1 MGGTTTPSMR
11 RQRCAAVAW
20 WWRLSLVVA
29 TAKHDRCP
37 AASGKKY
44 LTFAAT
50 GGLGNQYYNL
60 RTAVWAARAS
70 DRTLVVPPLLPHG
83 RLSASYST
91 QCTRTNAEKLVTSVQ
106 DRADRSYRQFSNAA
120 SWRRVLD
127 LRPLEATGV
136 KFVERAPLSLN
147 VKPIPFCGKMTRGWT
162 AFNITEN
169 LPATPVILRL
179 GRAFGG
185 SRGLDLDS
193 VRPGCDLRG
202 CPRKAAVAAWALA
215 PSLRAATQ
223 FLRRRVRRPIVCA
236 HLRTGKGETSTY
248 RAFLDHSITALLK
261 HLRTRSDGPAVYLAS
276 DMAMDEIR
284 KLRSSS
290 KAINELFTLCGGSKT
305 CAFVGSQDSLRFG
318 ASSANLGYW
327 RKLVGL
333 SMNDRSARVLLDV
346 ATCVLADTFV
356 QSPARTSSLAVLVN
370 DLRRNASTAPCGIH
384 DWAPGPRT
392 GVVGFGEV
400 RLAAAMARRV
410 SRAGVGSEAYPAV
423 T

>member
-1 MGGTTTPSMR
+1 
-11 RQRCAAVAW
+11 
-20 WWRLSLVVA
+20 
-29 TAKHDRCP
+29 
-37 AASGKKY
+37 
-44 LTFAAT
+44 
-50 GGLGNQYYNL
+50 
-60 RTAVWAARAS
+60 
-70 DRTLVVPPLLPHG
+70 
-83 RLSASYST
+83 
-91 QCTRTNAEKLVTSVQ
+91 
-106 DRADRSYRQFSNAA
+106 
-120 SWRRVLD
+120 
-127 LRPLEATGV
+127 
-136 KFVERAPLSLN
+136 
-147 VKPIPFCGKMTRGWT
+147 
-162 AFNITEN
+162 
-169 LPATPVILRL
+169 
-179 GRAFGG
+179 
-185 SRGLDLDS
+185 
-193 VRPGCDLRG
+193 
-202 CPRKAAVAAWALA
+202 
-215 PSLRAATQ
+215 
-223 FLRRRVRRPIVCA
+223 
-236 HLRTGKGETSTY
+236 
-248 RAFLDHSITALLK
+248 
-261 HLRTRSDGPAVYLAS
+261 VYLAS